1 MFNLFMNVPS
11 KDLHFKRNISWVF
24 FGEKWLFVLLI
35 LVELLTISLFKLSFH
50 NTIKHAEFLY
60 ITFFW
65 FIKGTH
71 ISFKYLYTKFF
82 LLIIQ

>member
-1 MFNLFMNVPS
+1 MVV
-11 KDLHFKRNISWVF
+11 R
-24 FGEKWLFVLLI
+24 FVDIGGIDNNI
-35 LVELLTISLFKLSFH
+35 LVKLSFH
-50 NTIKHAEFLY
+50 YTIKHAEFLY

-65 FIKGTH
+65 FLRGTH